1 MARRK
6 TGHAADAR
14 LTVRLQQTSLI
25 ETSRR
30 SVKKYCRVVVIK
42 QESRGIFRIP
52 DSASPGVSRAHVA
65 PGIVGGLC
73 FGGELL
79 DLAEPRPLR
88 PMRRYQNPFTR

>member
-6 TGHAADAR
+6 TGHAAEAR
-14 LTVRLQQTSLI
+14 FAAGYQKAVLV
-25 ETSRR
+25 ETARR
-30 SVKKYCRVVVIK
+30 SVRKQRGVIVIK
-42 QESRGIFRIP
+42 HQRGEIFRIA